1 MRTLPALPL
10 LLVVLGFAC
19 SCAVGPNYKRPA
31 VNVPPDYRGLAPL
44 MRKPSATVMMTFS
57 SDPQLGMTT
66 RKFTG
71 TAVVFVSTVT
81 FGTRTASLR

>member
-1 MRTLPALPL
+1 MKTGDHFNDPWLRALIVAPSAQEFMSASSFGL
-10 LLVVLGFAC
+10 T
-19 SCAVGPNYKRPA
+19 
-31 VNVPPDYRGLAPL
+31 DYRGLAPF
-44 MRKPSATVMMTFS
+44 MRKPTATVMMTFS